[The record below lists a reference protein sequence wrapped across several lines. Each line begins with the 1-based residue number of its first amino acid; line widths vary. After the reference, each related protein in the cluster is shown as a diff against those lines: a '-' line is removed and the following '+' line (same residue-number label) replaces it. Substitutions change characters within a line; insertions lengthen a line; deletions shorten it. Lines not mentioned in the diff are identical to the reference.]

1 MSSTMRPRRT
11 QEQRRDAARTA
22 IIETAIR
29 LLNEGGYGKMTLA
42 DLGERAGYSRSLATH
57 YFGSKPKL
65 LAEVLDHVLRESPP
79 ASLDDSVTGFRRI
92 EAEIGAVFDGLKD
105 NPSSLRAYVIITHEA
120 VTSLPELRPLVHRQN
135 LAFRER
141 VESALHEAATL
152 GTVRPDLD
160 AASVSIAVTAMIRG
174 IVWEWFTDDTL
185 DLVACR
191 RAVLDQTAAL
201 CTAAAG
207 GKA

>member
-1 MSSTMRPRRT
+1 MAMSSTLRPRRT

-120 VTSLPELRPLVHRQN
+120 VTSLPELRPLVH
-135 LAFRER
+135 
-141 VESALHEAATL
+141 
-152 GTVRPDLD
+152 
-160 AASVSIAVTAMIRG
+160 
-174 IVWEWFTDDTL
+174 
-185 DLVACR
+185 
-191 RAVLDQTAAL
+191 
-201 CTAAAG
+201 
-207 GKA
+207 